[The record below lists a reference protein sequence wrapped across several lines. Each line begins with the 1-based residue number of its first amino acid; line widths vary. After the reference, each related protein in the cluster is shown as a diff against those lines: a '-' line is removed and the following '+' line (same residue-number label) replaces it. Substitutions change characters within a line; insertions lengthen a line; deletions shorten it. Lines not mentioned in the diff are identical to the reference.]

1 MILSGLVLSLSL
13 IFSPISIS
21 SSHKSEHWLLSIPLM
36 IPCDRLAGV
45 RTELGA
51 ESGEGERKREDK
63 KGNRDSE
70 PERQKKGKEKEIN
83 G

>member
-1 MILSGLVLSLSL
+1 MILSGLGLVLSLSL
-13 IFSPISIS
+13 FFPISTS
-21 SSHKSEHWLLSIPLM
+21 SSHKSYHWLIPLM

-45 RTELGA
+45 RTERGA
-51 ESGEGERKREDK
+51 ERGKGERKREDK

-70 PERQKKGKEKEIN
+70 LERQKKGKEKATN